1 MTVPNFSDELFSGLE
16 PLLADHRQ
24 QIAEGDVVS
33 QAEAAR
39 ILDESRQHT
48 SRRVAAKQLRE
59 IRVGRSSFV
68 RRAEVLALLDAGKP
82 PPGRGARVA
91 FPTLQAEI
99 AAGRARTTSE
109 DAQEQLR
116 RLQVTVDE
124 IQREV
129 RSIRMLL
136 RDTWDT

>member
-16 PLLADHRQ
+16 PLVSDYRQ
-24 QIAEGDVVS
+24 QIEQGDVVS

-48 SRRVAAKQLRE
+48 SRRVAAKQLEE

-68 RRAEVLALLDAGKP
+68 RRADVLALLDAGKP
-82 PPGRGARVA
+82 PPGRGARAVV
-91 FPTLQAEI
+91 PTLQATI
-99 AAGRARTTSE
+99 AAGRARTSSE
-109 DAQEQLR
+109 DVGEQLR
-116 RLQVTVDE
+116 QLQATVDE

-136 RDTWDT
+136 RDA